1 MAGSPVVSAMAAMG
15 RSPPD
20 DRAAQSG
27 WRLTMSP
34 ELISILVLVLIFA
47 IATLLPV
54 NIGVL
59 AFVAAFLVG
68 TLVADQSTDDIIGGF
83 PSDLFLTLV
92 GITFLF
98 AIAQNNGTV
107 DWLIQLAVRAVR
119 GRVGAMPWIMFLLA
133 AMLTA
138 VGAVSPGAVA
148 IIAPIALGFAVQY
161 HISPLLMGLMVI
173 HGAQAGGFSPISIY
187 GGITNGVVEEA
198 GLPLNEVATFLASLF
213 ANLAVAVLLFVVL
226 GGRELLRR
234 RVEVAEEP
242 AGEAPGEP
250 PDRVG
255 VSVPQR
261 GAQAFGDAEMEA
273 RSEERDL
280 ERAPQDRPS
289 AETGEQPQP
298 SRAYQLLTVAGI
310 LIVAALTLF
319 FEIDIGFAAITVGLV
334 LLLISPR
341 LQKGAVGQISW
352 PEILLITGVGT
363 YVGVLEAMGTID
375 YVGEAVADLA
385 SPLLVALLLCFIGA
399 VVSAFASSTAILG
412 SLIPLAV
419 PFLQA
424 GTGVNPVGFIA
435 AMAVSSTIVDV
446 SPFSTNGALVLANA
460 PEGVDR
466 DRFFRQ
472 LVAYG
477 ALVVALAPVVLWL
490 VFVVALG

>member
-1 MAGSPVVSAMAAMG
+1 
-15 RSPPD
+15 
-20 DRAAQSG
+20 
-27 WRLTMSP
+27 MSP
-34 ELISILVLVLIFA
+34 ELISILVLGLIFVV
-47 IATLLPV
+47 ATLLPV

-59 AFVAAFLVG
+59 AFAAAFLVG
-68 TLVADQSTDDIIGGF
+68 TLVADQSTDDIIAGF

-92 GITFLF
+92 GITYLF
-98 AIAQNNGTV
+98 AVAQNNGTV
-107 DWLIQLAVRAVR
+107 DWLVELAVRAVR
-119 GRVGAMPWIMFLLA
+119 GRIGAMPWIMFALA
-133 AMLTA
+133 AALTA

-161 HISPLLMGLMVI
+161 QISPLLMGLMVI

-198 GLPLNEVATFLASLF
+198 GLPLNEIATFLASLF
-213 ANLAVAVLLFVVL
+213 VNLAVAVLLFMVL
-226 GGRELLRR
+226 GGRDLLRR
-234 RVEVAEEP
+234 RAEVTERPGGDAAEP
-242 AGEAPGEP
+242 VGAGAAGDGRTAPGEGG
-250 PDRVG
+250 RVLA
-255 VSVPQR
+255 SSPQQ
-261 GAQAFGDAEMEA
+261 GAQAYGDAEMEA
-273 RSEERDL
+273 RSEEREL
-280 ERAPQDRPS
+280 ERPPQEAPGAAADGPLS
-289 AETGEQPQP
+289 

-310 LIVAALTLF
+310 LILAALTLF
-319 FEIDIGFAAITVGLV
+319 FEVDIGFAAITIGLV
-334 LLLISPR
+334 LTLIAPQ
-341 LQKGAVGQISW
+341 LQKRAVGQVTW

-363 YVGVLEAMGTID
+363 YVGVLEEMGTID
-375 YVGEAVADLA
+375 YVGESVADLA

-399 VVSAFASSTAILG
+399 VVSAFASSTAVLG

-460 PEGVDR
+460 PASVDK

-477 ALVVALAPVVLWL
+477 ALVTLLAPIVLWL
-490 VFVVALG
+490 VFVVVLG